1 MDKVILKLQGIGKS
15 FASVRVL
22 SDISMEIKEGH
33 VVTLM
38 GENGAGKST
47 LCKII
52 AGNYHAD
59 SGTMEIDGQAFN
71 DISIDKAREMGIR
84 MVHQELLVLPKM
96 TIMENIFVGN
106 ETSSH
111 GFLDSRE
118 MREQTKALL
127 DMVGLDFAPETRVSS
142 LDIAA
147 RQLVEI
153 ARALRGNAKIII
165 LDEPTSSLSDT
176 EIRKLFDIVNNL
188 KRQGVTFIF
197 ISHRMQEI
205 LEISDEVFVLKDG
218 ELVAE
223 LLADQTSEDEIVR
236 LMVGRNYDDY
246 YHRKR
251 TCFGE
256 EVLRVEHMSGIDS
269 GGIRSAYTPEDISF
283 SLHQGEILGLSGL
296 VGAGRTELVR
306 LIFGEDPQKKGGK
319 LMVFGKEAH
328 IRNSKEAMDLG
339 MVWLTEDRKN
349 EGLILKFS
357 IRHNIA
363 LPNLKALCRHG
374 LIRKGREKDMC
385 QRFMKAL
392 NVKATGPD
400 QNTMF
405 LSGGN
410 QQKVILAKWLA
421 REPKIIIMDEPTRG
435 IDVGAKAEIYK
446 LMNELTAK
454 GTAILLISS
463 ELPEIMGMSD
473 RILVMHEGKVTG
485 RIDREEFSE
494 ERIMVAAVGR

>member
-283 SLHQGEILGLSGL
+283 SLHQGEILGLS
-296 VGAGRTELVR
+296 
-306 LIFGEDPQKKGGK
+306 
-319 LMVFGKEAH
+319 
-328 IRNSKEAMDLG
+328 
-339 MVWLTEDRKN
+339 
-349 EGLILKFS
+349 
-357 IRHNIA
+357 
-363 LPNLKALCRHG
+363 
-374 LIRKGREKDMC
+374 
-385 QRFMKAL
+385 
-392 NVKATGPD
+392 
-400 QNTMF
+400 
-405 LSGGN
+405 
-410 QQKVILAKWLA
+410 
-421 REPKIIIMDEPTRG
+421 
-435 IDVGAKAEIYK
+435 
-446 LMNELTAK
+446 
-454 GTAILLISS
+454 
-463 ELPEIMGMSD
+463 
-473 RILVMHEGKVTG
+473 
-485 RIDREEFSE
+485 
-494 ERIMVAAVGR
+494 